1 MQEFSFWLSQQDI
14 PQMYEISLVNLF
26 LSKKY
31 RCPLQIFFRIYLLY
45 FQNSNSRK
53 YIADSFLL

>member
-14 PQMYEISLVNLF
+14 PQMYEVSLVNLF
-26 LSKKY
+26 LSKKC
-31 RCPLQIFFRIYLLY
+31 RCSSQIFFRIYLLY